1 MTKVTVGAL
10 AEALGMKVLNG
21 DAHLDREITTSDI
34 SRPGLELTGYFNYY
48 PSERVQLFG
57 RNETSYMSKMTSD
70 ERLLIM
76 RRLSRETTPV
86 YVFSRDIHPEIEVFQ
101 AAEENNI
108 PILSAK
114 TTTTQLSSNI
124 TDYLQRQL
132 AERTSMHGVLIDVY
146 GLGILIMGPSGVGKS
161 ETALELIK
169 SGHRLVADD
178 RVDFYQSD
186 DRTVIGEAPEILQ
199 NMMEIRGLGI
209 IDVMTLYG
217 AGAVRQEQQ
226 LNLIIYLK
234 HWEDGEKFDRL
245 GTEPELVD
253 VLGVKIPRI
262 TLPVQTGRNISNIVE
277 VAAINFRAKN
287 MGYDAAKTFEDNL
300 TKLIDANKT

>member
-1 MTKVTVGAL
+1 MTGVTVREL
-10 AEALGMKVLNG
+10 VEALDMKILSG
-21 DAHLDREITTSDI
+21 ESYLDREIATSDI

-76 RRLSRETTPV
+76 RRLSRNDTPV
-86 YVFSRDIHPEIEVFQ
+86 YVYARGIQPEYEVLQ
-101 AAEENNI
+101 AAEENGI
-108 PILSAK
+108 PVIGAK
-114 TTTTQLSSNI
+114 TKTTQLSSNI

-132 AERTSMHGVLIDVY
+132 AERTSMHGVLVDVY

-161 ETALELIK
+161 ETALELVK

-178 RVDFYQSD
+178 RVDLYQSD
-186 DRTVIGEAPEILQ
+186 DHTIIGEPPAILQ

-217 AGAVRQEQQ
+217 AGAVRPEHEIDM
-226 LNLIIYLK
+226 IIYLK
-234 HWEDGEKFDRL
+234 HWNPGDKFDRL
-245 GTEPELVD
+245 GSEPEIVNI
-253 VLGVKIPRI
+253 LGVGIPRI

-277 VAAINFRAKN
+277 VAAINFRARN
-287 MGYDAAKTFEDNL
+287 MGYDAVKKFEENL
-300 TKLIDANKT
+300 TKLIKENKE

>member
-1 MTKVTVGAL
+1 MIKVTVRSL
-10 AEALGMKVLNG
+10 AEALEMKVFSG
-21 DAHLDREITTSDI
+21 KAYLDREIGTSDL

-76 RRLSRETTPV
+76 RRMAREDTPV
-86 YVFSRDIHPEIEVFQ
+86 FVFARGLQPEYEVIQ
-101 AAEENNI
+101 AAEENGI
-108 PILSAK
+108 PVIGSK
-114 TTTTQLSSNI
+114 TKTTQLSSNI

-132 AERTSMHGVLIDVY
+132 AERTSMHGVLVDVY

-161 ETALELIK
+161 ETALELVK

-178 RVDFYQSD
+178 RVDLYQSD
-186 DRTVIGEAPEILQ
+186 DRTIIGEPPAILQ

-217 AGAVRQEQQ
+217 AGAVRQEHE
-226 LNLIIYLK
+226 LNMIIYLK
-234 HWEDGEKFDRL
+234 PWHPGDKFDRL
-245 GTEPELVD
+245 GSDPEMID
-253 VLGVKIPRI
+253 ILGVPIPRI

-277 VAAINFRAKN
+277 VAAINFRARS
-287 MGYDAAKTFEDNL
+287 MGYDAAKKFEANL
-300 TKLIDANKT
+300 TKLIQENKE